1 MVSAE
6 ILKVREFMDTDY
18 EKVEVG
24 SPISSVLGKLRTKDV
39 QEAVVIDGKRPVGVI
54 SYDMVIKRGNIP
66 AYAKVEHLMSVA
78 PALSPDNTFI
88 EACEA
93 LLSSGLRIIPVEEKK
108 KIVGVET
115 RRSIMK
121 VVPDIDEIA
130 SMKAED
136 VMSKE
141 PVVVREEEDIM
152 KVREIMSRYDI
163 KAVPVIDDKGE
174 LVGVVG
180 LKDIADLLIRDK
192 ERASMGDLAG
202 RKERV
207 EIPVKSI
214 MHEHPIYVGP
224 ETTLDKIAKLM
235 IEHRIGGIIITREK
249 KPVGIVH
256 QIDIIETGANL
267 APRERVYIQISGSD
281 EIAGMYDEIYDI
293 IGKYMKKIAEMS
305 VPRMLNMHVVH
316 HHDHDG
322 TNYTVRLRMAT
333 DKKTYFASFT
343 EWNIFRALVE
353 ALEDLER
360 QVKKDKE
367 RAKDE
372 KRRKRKA

>member
-6 ILKVREFMDTDY
+6 ILKVREFMDKDY

-24 SPISSVLGKLRTKDV
+24 STISSVLGKLRTKDV

-66 AYAKVEHLMSVA
+66 TYAKVEHLMSV
-78 PALSPDNTFI
+78 PPSLSPENNFI
-88 EACEA
+88 EACEV
-93 LLSSGLRIIPVEEKK
+93 LLSSGLRIIPVEENK
-108 KIVGVET
+108 KIVGVVT
-115 RRSIMK
+115 RRSIMRA
-121 VVPDIDEIA
+121 VPEVDELAPI
-130 SMKAED
+130 KAED
-136 VMSKE
+136 VMSQE
-141 PVVVREEEDIM
+141 PVVVRESDDIM
-152 KVREIMSRYDI
+152 KVRDIMNRYDI
-163 KAVPVIDDKGE
+163 KAVPVVNESGE
-174 LVGVVG
+174 LIGVVG
-180 LKDIADLLIRDK
+180 IKDIVSLLIREK

-202 RKERV
+202 RKEKV
-207 EIPVKSI
+207 VIPVKSI
-214 MHEHPIYVGP
+214 MHEHPIFVGP
-224 ETTLDKIAKLM
+224 GATLGEIAKLM
-235 IEHRIGGIIITREK
+235 IEHKIGGIIITRGK

-267 APRERVYIQISGSD
+267 APREGVYIQISGSD
-281 EIAGMYDEIYDI
+281 EIAGMYDEIYEI
-293 IGKYMKKIAEMS
+293 IGKYMKRIAEMS
-305 VPRMLNMHVVH
+305 MPRILNMHVVH

-322 TNYTVRLRMAT
+322 TNYTVRLRMTT

-367 RAKDE
+367 RARDE
-372 KRRKRKA
+372 RRRKSRA

>member
-6 ILKVREFMDTDY
+6 ILKVREFMDKKY
-18 EKVEVG
+18 EKVEIG
-24 SPISSVLGKLRTKDV
+24 SPISSVLGKLRNKDV

-66 AYAKVEHLMSVA
+66 AYAKVEHLMSV
-78 PALSPDNTFI
+78 PPSLSPENNFI

-108 KIVGVET
+108 KIVGVVT
-115 RRSIMK
+115 RRSIMR
-121 VVPDIDEIA
+121 VVPEVDEIA
-130 SMKAED
+130 TIKAED
-136 VMSKE
+136 VMSEE
-141 PVVVREEEDIM
+141 PVVVRENDDIM

-163 KAVPVIDDKGE
+163 KAVPVVNDRGE
-174 LVGVVG
+174 LIGVVG
-180 LKDIADLLIRDK
+180 IKDIVGLLVREK
-192 ERASMGDLAG
+192 ERASMGDLSG
-202 RKERV
+202 RKEKV
-207 EIPVKSI
+207 IIPVKSI

-224 ETTLDKIAKLM
+224 GTTLGEIAKLM
-235 IEHRIGGIIITREK
+235 IEHRIGGIIITRGK

-267 APRERVYIQISGSD
+267 APREGVYIQISGSD
-281 EIAGMYDEIYDI
+281 EIAGMYDEIYEI
-293 IGKYMKKIAEMS
+293 IGKYMKRIAEMS
-305 VPRMLNMHVVH
+305 MPRMLNMHVVH

-333 DKKTYFASFT
+333 DRKTYFASFT

-367 RAKDE
+367 RALDE

>member
-6 ILKVREFMDTDY
+6 ILKVREFMDKEY

-24 SPISSVLGKLRTKDV
+24 TPISSVLGKLRNRDV
-39 QEAVVIDGKRPVGVI
+39 QEAVVVDGKTPVGVI
-54 SYDMVIKRGNIP
+54 SYDIIIKRGHIP
-66 AYAKVEHLMSVA
+66 AYAKVENLMSV
-78 PALSPDNTFI
+78 PPSLSPENNFI

-108 KIVGVET
+108 KIVGVVT
-115 RRSIMK
+115 RRSIMRA
-121 VVPDIDEIA
+121 VPDIDEVA
-130 SMKAED
+130 SLKAED
-136 VMSKE
+136 VMSE
-141 PVVVREEEDIM
+141 DPVVVHEDDDIM
-152 KVREIMSRYDI
+152 KVRDIMNRYDI
-163 KAVPVIDDKGE
+163 KAVPVVNDGGE
-174 LVGVVG
+174 LIGVVG
-180 LKDIADLLIRDK
+180 VKDIVGFLVREK
-192 ERASMGDLAG
+192 ERTSMGDYAG

-207 EIPVKSI
+207 EIPVKSV
-214 MHEHPIYVGP
+214 MHEHPIFVGP
-224 ETTLDKIAKLM
+224 GATLGEIAKLM
-235 IEHRIGGIIITREK
+235 VEHKIGGIIITRGK

-267 APRERVYIQISGSD
+267 APRQGVYIQISGVD
-281 EIAGMYDEIYDI
+281 EIAEMSDEIYDMI
-293 IGKYMKKIAEMS
+293 EKYMKRIAEMS
-305 VPRMLNMHVVH
+305 MPRMLNMHVVH

-343 EWNIFRALVE
+343 EWNIFRALLE

-367 RAKDE
+367 RALDE
-372 KRRKRKA
+372 KRRKHKA